1 MKLYGKNS
9 IAERL
14 KADPKSIKKIF
25 FQKGEGLRQIEDIC
39 RQRRIPVDYL
49 SKNEFDKKAQAVRT
63 QGVIAEV
70 TEFKY
75 AYLED
80 ILRLEKEKLPT
91 LLFLD
96 NLNDPQ
102 NLGSILRTAAC
113 FGGFGVV
120 LPRHDSVEVT
130 EAVLR
135 VAQGGENYVPV
146 VKAVNLSLAI
156 EKAKKA
162 GYWIAG
168 AVLEGAENLADAKL
182 NFPLA
187 IVIGSEGKGIRPGL
201 AGHLDMRLTLPMAG
215 AELSFNAAVAAALF
229 CYEAARQR
237 TGK

>member
-9 IAERL
+9 VNERL
-14 KADPKSIKKIF
+14 KKNSKSIKKLYL
-25 FQKGEGLRQIEDIC
+25 QKGEDLSQIGGLC
-39 RQRRIPVDYL
+39 RQQGIPIEYL
-49 SKNEFDKKAQAVRT
+49 SKNEFDKKAQAMRS

-70 TEFKY
+70 ADFKY
-75 AYLED
+75 TYLED
-80 ILRLEKEKLPT
+80 ILNLPKEKLPT

-113 FGGFGVV
+113 FGCFAVV
-120 LPRHDSVEVT
+120 LPKHDSVEVT

-146 VKAVNLSLAI
+146 IKVTNLSLAV

-168 AVLEGAENLADAKL
+168 AMVGDGQDLTRTKL
-182 NFPLA
+182 NFPLG
-187 IVIGSEGKGIRPGL
+187 IIIGSEGKGIRPGL
-201 AGHLDMRLTLPMAG
+201 LNHLDLKLTLPMAG
-215 AELSFNAAVAAALF
+215 AKLSFNAATAAALF

-237 TGK
+237 

>member
-1 MKLYGKNS
+1 M
-9 IAERL
+9 AERL
-14 KADPKSIKKIF
+14 KADPKSIKKVMI
-25 FQKGEGLRQIEDIC
+25 QSDAEAPDIEKAC
-39 RQRRIPVDYL
+39 KSHKIPVERL
-49 SKNEFDKKAQAVRT
+49 PKNGFLKIAQAVRT

-75 AYLED
+75 TYLED
-80 ILRLEKEKLPT
+80 ILRLEKEKFLT

-102 NLGSILRTAAC
+102 NLGGILRTAAC

-146 VKAVNLSLAI
+146 AKVANLSIAV

-168 AVLEGAENLADAKL
+168 AVIEGGQGLTDVKL
-182 NFPLA
+182 NFPLG